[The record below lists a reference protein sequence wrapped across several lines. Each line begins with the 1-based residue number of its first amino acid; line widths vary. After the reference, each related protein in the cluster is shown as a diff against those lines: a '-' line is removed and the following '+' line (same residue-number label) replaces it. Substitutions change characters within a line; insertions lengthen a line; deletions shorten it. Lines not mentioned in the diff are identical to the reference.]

1 MMVPVEKWTQ
11 ELNTLFIINRVQLR
25 RAAYKILGDWD
36 ISDDIVQDAY
46 IKVTEVWATQNIRQP
61 LAYLFRIVR
70 NLAIDYYRRGIFET
84 ELFGTEEEG
93 LYVQT
98 LTEMPEANAINRQH
112 LALVVKALAELP
124 ERTKRVFMLYRV
136 EGYTHRMIADEL
148 NISTSLAN
156 ILIHEATEH
165 EISCCSCAYSPKEW
179 LSSISLLFFC
189 ILHKPIRLL

>member
-1 MMVPVEKWTQ
+1 MVPVEKWTQ
-11 ELNTLFIINRVQLR
+11 ELNTLFIINRMQLR

-46 IKVTEVWATQNIRQP
+46 IKVTEVSATQNIRQP

-70 NLAIDYYRRGIFET
+70 NLAIDHYRRGVFET

-98 LTEMPEANAINRQH
+98 LTELPEANAINRQH

-165 EISCCSCAYSPKEW
+165 CRSVFFEKDGIS
-179 LSSISLLFFC
+179 
-189 ILHKPIRLL
+189 KPLEY

>member
-11 ELNTLFIINRVQLR
+11 ELNTLFIINRMQLR

-36 ISDDIVQDAY
+36 ISDDVVQDAY
-46 IKVTEVWATQNIRQP
+46 IKVTEVSAAQNIRQP

-70 NLAIDYYRRGIFET
+70 NLAIDHYRRGAFET

-98 LTEMPEANAINRQH
+98 LTEMPETNAIHRQH

-165 EISCCSCAYSPKEW
+165 CRGIFLEKMT
-179 LSSISLLFFC
+179 
-189 ILHKPIRLL
+189 